1 MKYATRH
8 NFQSRLTLGVL
19 VAMAAAGSGG
29 GSGADLL
36 GFEELRDLGIDDIM
50 DLPLSQIADA
60 QGFVLPPRGM
70 YHLKLNIDFGEQG
83 TGDKAV
89 KCIAATWTILATI
102 ELANDQDIPL
112 PEGTEF
118 NQNWAGGGVQFFKT
132 NFGPALGTLGAN
144 DQTTLSQALKL
155 LDGKEFKGTVTHRE
169 DKEKTDDKG
178 NKRKYAGVVDIALAA

>member
-8 NFQSRLTLGVL
+8 NFMNKLSLGML
-19 VAMAAAGSGG
+19 VAMAAAGSAGSSGG
-29 GSGADLL
+29 DLL
-36 GFEELRDLGIDDIM
+36 GFEELKDLGIDDIM

-70 YHLKLNIDFGEQG
+70 YHFKLNIDFGEQG
-83 TGDKAV
+83 QGEKAV
-89 KCIAATWTILATI
+89 KCIAATWTILHTI
-102 ELANDQDIPL
+102 ELANDQDVPL

-132 NFGPALGTLGAN
+132 NFGPVLQTLGAN

-169 DKEKTDDKG
+169 DKEKLDDKG